1 MAVIFIVVRPAYKY
15 VSRSLLSLENHY
27 LNLFTEKTG
36 LTLQYESL
44 SPSVLTGLRF
54 KGVVVKDV
62 ESGDEIFS
70 VKKVSVSYNIFNLL
84 HGDLEHT
91 FTNVQIS
98 DVRFDYN
105 IDKYRLIN
113 EKISALIPPSQEENS
128 VDEELLISKDV
139 MQTLEQVFFS
149 LPFDVQVKNI
159 GVGFASS
166 AFSLETFV
174 KEINFQKKRA
184 SSLSSGIE
192 GYVVFSMSS
201 FDNKKI
207 GAAYKI
213 DGTLLN
219 VVSGSS
225 LKIILDEYP
234 FADIT
239 LNKTQFLLRYED
251 ELFTFQTI
259 QRILPYNISLELGN
273 RSAELNLNVLMRE
286 LNPVRLIKAP
296 GYSSLLKDLDG
307 TLLSCDISLDA
318 NLRSLEYSWKGDV
331 SCNLSKNITPSGQY
345 VRLNAHGNTENIFVD
360 SLTADGQIVSG
371 SLYGSYNIPSIKPNA
386 VLLLEHFT
394 MPNGGVISGEL
405 YADPLENGFMCFI
418 PEVSFNEQKLSE
430 IALNFYPK
438 KNNIDFD
445 FSLMD
450 LSHSDFDVGGRINLN
465 GSFGLG
471 TNQELQTS
479 VEIDSLFLDSVLN
492 IASCFID
499 TEENKTLGS
508 LAASLQPFITSME
521 FYLSTDFKSVTFN
534 SPYSVFANT
543 KEERQM
549 LVLSFDGTEQSLQ
562 VTQFDLLY
570 GKQNVSASLEADYSP
585 EYGQALIN
593 MRLNVN
599 KIPYELNGVY
609 NIGKWLS
616 LTGDYGFD
624 VTANLENTIEGSVEF
639 SSFPVSVSD
648 YIFSFSFDSSFK
660 YSSLRDF
667 SVDIKNFEA
676 EELSGLIITKPK
688 FALKGSVD
696 PEGVLLSDVSFSD
709 TVSALSGSGYA
720 LLNVKNSIF
729 DSANLDL
736 ILSNPLNSESVSVNA
751 SVTNPMG
758 EDFSGEHLT
767 EDFFFNAEVNVNQL
781 ELSHVLENQHSDD
794 TLTALVTAS
803 GTIENPYVSL
813 SISSFSMQ
821 AGGMPLLASGDAA
834 ILENKI
840 SVSDFRALWN
850 GFEVKKINADI
861 DIASFNGSA
870 NANLNF
876 AMGDKILEAPFNV
889 LLTNLSG
896 EGSSNGF
903 PEFYSL
909 ELSIPK
915 LEGNI
920 FTEDFPISAS
930 VIRSPGRFD
939 IMTDENLGAYGEL
952 LDDGSLNFTVDSSK
966 PLHFEL
972 GGKLSGNVMDLHL
985 DNVYLDV
992 SRFAYIINSDFF
1004 TIYNGVVTGSAEI
1017 TGLANDPG
1025 IDGAIVVSDL
1035 DLNLPSFVPEHIT
1048 AKELFVEM
1056 IQNEIQIPETVFNI
1070 QDTNFAAS
1078 AFFSLDR
1085 LTFGVM
1091 EVNLETSSKKGI
1103 PIDVRIPLL
1112 RIRGNASAKA
1122 TLLMQDNSLD
1132 LSGDIGLN
1140 NTDIILIDNFLS
1152 LLNNEQESVG
1162 SQNSQAV
1169 PMGMNIDLN
1178 LLVGQKV
1185 QVELNPILRGII
1197 APNTNVAFTFD
1208 SSADLWTLKG
1218 DVVLRG
1224 GEVSYLSRNFYLK
1237 EGRIIMNENQG
1248 SFNPMVTFRAETRE
1262 HDSAGN
1268 PVTITLSAIRQNVA
1282 NFHPS
1287 LYATPAKSEN
1297 EIMSILG
1304 QIATGDSSSVGEI
1317 AVAAGDYLVQA
1328 AVFRK
1333 IEGALRDLGNF
1344 DIFSIRNSFFQN
1356 TVKNGLNLDNNNEV
1370 LGKVFSNFFD
1380 NSTVYIGKYFGDTIY
1395 AEALMHWS
1403 YSGSDQSISEFD
1415 GKDIVFQPEIGFEL
1429 AAPFAN
1435 IRLDSVFDLDLSQIG
1450 NRSFIPDTSLT
1461 LSWRLTF

>member
-1 MAVIFIVVRPAYKY
+1 M
-15 VSRSLLSLENHY
+15 
-27 LNLFTEKTG
+27 
-36 LTLQYESL
+36 
-44 SPSVLTGLRF
+44 
-54 KGVVVKDV
+54 
-62 ESGDEIFS
+62 
-70 VKKVSVSYNIFNLL
+70 
-84 HGDLEHT
+84 
-91 FTNVQIS
+91 
-98 DVRFDYN
+98 
-105 IDKYRLIN
+105 
-113 EKISALIPPSQEENS
+113 
-128 VDEELLISKDV
+128 
-139 MQTLEQVFFS
+139 
-149 LPFDVQVKNI
+149 
-159 GVGFASS
+159 
-166 AFSLETFV
+166 
-174 KEINFQKKRA
+174 
-184 SSLSSGIE
+184 
-192 GYVVFSMSS
+192 
-201 FDNKKI
+201 
-207 GAAYKI
+207 
-213 DGTLLN
+213 
-219 VVSGSS
+219 
-225 LKIILDEYP
+225 
-234 FADIT
+234 
-239 LNKTQFLLRYED
+239 
-251 ELFTFQTI
+251 
-259 QRILPYNISLELGN
+259 
-273 RSAELNLNVLMRE
+273 
-286 LNPVRLIKAP
+286 
-296 GYSSLLKDLDG
+296 
-307 TLLSCDISLDA
+307 
-318 NLRSLEYSWKGDV
+318 
-331 SCNLSKNITPSGQY
+331 
-345 VRLNAHGNTENIFVD
+345 
-360 SLTADGQIVSG
+360 
-371 SLYGSYNIPSIKPNA
+371 
-386 VLLLEHFT
+386 
-394 MPNGGVISGEL
+394 
-405 YADPLENGFMCFI
+405 
-418 PEVSFNEQKLSE
+418 
-430 IALNFYPK
+430 
-438 KNNIDFD
+438 
-445 FSLMD
+445 
-450 LSHSDFDVGGRINLN
+450 
-465 GSFGLG
+465 
-471 TNQELQTS
+471 
-479 VEIDSLFLDSVLN
+479 
-492 IASCFID
+492 
-499 TEENKTLGS
+499 
-508 LAASLQPFITSME
+508 
-521 FYLSTDFKSVTFN
+521 
-534 SPYSVFANT
+534 
-543 KEERQM
+543 
-549 LVLSFDGTEQSLQ
+549 
-562 VTQFDLLY
+562 
-570 GKQNVSASLEADYSP
+570 
-585 EYGQALIN
+585 
-593 MRLNVN
+593 
-599 KIPYELNGVY
+599 
-609 NIGKWLS
+609 
-616 LTGDYGFD
+616 
-624 VTANLENTIEGSVEF
+624 
-639 SSFPVSVSD
+639 
-648 YIFSFSFDSSFK
+648 
-660 YSSLRDF
+660 
-667 SVDIKNFEA
+667 DIKNFEA

-1017 TGLANDPG
+1017 TGLANAPG

-1370 LGKVFSNFFD
+1370 INTQKIEYGKSAELPDDLVVAGYIFKGWSTNEKWWAVDHDMNVYPILAYEDTAETPYYEQYSYADGENIIYLNTSTEDAVIYYTIDGTEPDETSIEYIPEEGIPCLSNMTIMAFAVKEQYNASYVSTFD
-1380 NSTVYIGKYFGDTIY
+1380 IEYI
-1395 AEALMHWS
+1395 ES
-1403 YSGSDQSISEFD
+1403 YDCYVSFD
-1415 GKDIVFQPEIGFEL
+1415 IDNDN
-1429 AAPFAN
+1429 AP
-1435 IRLDSVFDLDLSQIG
+1435 LDSVVIQSGDKLPRPNTPTKEGYVFSGWYLEPEYNNAYDFSEPVYSDMELYAKWSNHSVLGDVNNDG
-1450 NRSFIPDTSLT
+1450 KVDK
-1461 LSWRLTF
+1461 